1 MLTKYLKY
9 FDRQAYRLNIR
20 NKYVL
25 ICILFQKT
33 QAVILS
39 CAFFISTNLILD
51 GIKDWNENPV
61 IISVD
66 SLETPLKDIEFPALT
81 LCPNFEPDYTA
92 LAEELFNQ
100 FEFNCDVGDEDCD
113 QIRESFVE
121 QLDQTYQD
129 VQSKVNNLKFE
140 TVYTATVNG
149 KTPNLTG
156 KFLSLLIED
165 YI

>member
-1 MLTKYLKY
+1 MT
-9 FDRQAYRLNIR
+9 
-20 NKYVL
+20 
-25 ICILFQKT
+25 
-33 QAVILS
+33 LS
-39 CAFFISTNLILD
+39 CAFYISTNLILD

-66 SLETPLKDIEFPALT
+66 SLETPLKDIDFPAIT

-100 FEFNCDVGDEDCD
+100 FEFNCDVGDENCD
-113 QIRESFVE
+113 QIRESFVG

-140 TVYTATVNG
+140 TFYTATVNG
-149 KTPNLTG
+149 KAPNLTG
-156 KFLSLLIED
+156 KFLSHLLQTFGLNKCKKILT
-165 YI
+165 YITAPPHHISSNTFFF

>member
-1 MLTKYLKY
+1 M
-9 FDRQAYRLNIR
+9 
-20 NKYVL
+20 
-25 ICILFQKT
+25 
-33 QAVILS
+33 
-39 CAFFISTNLILD
+39 
-51 GIKDWNENPV
+51 

-113 QIRESFVE
+113 QIRESFVG

-140 TVYTATVNG
+140 TVYTATVDG
-149 KTPNLTG
+149 KAPNLSG
-156 KFLSLLIED
+156 KFLALTSYHLDSILDEICGSKTI
-165 YI
+165 YYSKVPKIVQ